1 MESKYQVVSIKENP
15 FQRAGDVTF
24 GGHSPSFT
32 LLDFSFFFLCSFL
45 SPLLPHFFPP
55 FLLSFFL
62 FLRFSGK
69 RVLCSFWIAVWTR
82 ARLSRG
88 SELWSSQ
95 HRALS
100 LSSGA
105 CWTTLTD
112 ASAHLEPGWAG
123 SREGELLLHFS
134 PFSVLWTCSN
144 TICPCSKDASLL
156 PSVGNTRQFNLSV
169 GWSRRNVVAQVA
181 NLWKINETFRD
192 EMMKC
197 PFLAREALV
206 SNAFIN
212 CFLQGQNVIDAHRIT
227 QLCGCLLSNS

>member
-123 SREGELLLHFS
+123 SREGKTIGRVSFWWTWPGSPHLGLCVEMKGVWQLHLSIPQFQ
-134 PFSVLWTCSN
+134 
-144 TICPCSKDASLL
+144 L
-156 PSVGNTRQFNLSV
+156 PEGS
-169 GWSRRNVVAQVA
+169 
-181 NLWKINETFRD
+181 
-192 EMMKC
+192 
-197 PFLAREALV
+197 
-206 SNAFIN
+206 
-212 CFLQGQNVIDAHRIT
+212 
-227 QLCGCLLSNS
+227 

>member
-1 MESKYQVVSIKENP
+1 MNLAWFTSSWFMCGNERGVAASSQ
-15 FQRAGDVTF
+15 
-24 GGHSPSFT
+24 HSPVPATRRQLTWERYWPFIT
-32 LLDFSFFFLCSFL
+32 TFFSFFFPKEGMLLTLPLGETCCLSQFLSFL
-45 SPLLPHFFPP
+45 MEFCSLPYRWTAATLLA
-55 FLLSFFL
+55 
-62 FLRFSGK
+62 
-69 RVLCSFWIAVWTR
+69 I
-82 ARLSRG
+82 
-88 SELWSSQ
+88 
-95 HRALS
+95 
-100 LSSGA
+100 
-105 CWTTLTD
+105 
-112 ASAHLEPGWAG
+112 
-123 SREGELLLHFS
+123 
-134 PFSVLWTCSN
+134 LWTCSN

-156 PSVGNTRQFNLSV
+156 PSVGNTRQFILSV